1 MSEYVIEVTCG
12 YTVSVRLVHVPVSTH
27 DMYRYL
33 SMACGWYLG
42 AFGFCA
48 IFGFAFSLG
57 AEEKGGGRGGKR
69 VRKALGSG
77 KGGRKALGSGKGGRK
92 ALGREERG
100 RDEESGRGSQN

>member
-27 DMYRYL
+27 DVHRYL
-33 SMACGWYLG
+33 SMACGGYLG

-57 AEEKGGGRGGKR
+57 AAEKGVEESEEGIGEWK
-69 VRKALGSG
+69 
-77 KGGRKALGSGKGGRK
+77 
-92 ALGREERG
+92 GREEGIGEGGEREG
-100 RDEESGRGSQN
+100 